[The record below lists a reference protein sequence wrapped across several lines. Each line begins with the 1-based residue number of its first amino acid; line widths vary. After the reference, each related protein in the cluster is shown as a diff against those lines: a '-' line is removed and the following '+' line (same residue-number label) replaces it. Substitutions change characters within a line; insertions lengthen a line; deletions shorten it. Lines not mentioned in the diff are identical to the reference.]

1 MRGGREQGRTK
12 ERSEG
17 WYFEA
22 GILADCPYVDTDCIS
37 RATVCLQISLYM
49 CSSSFPLP
57 LSQHSVPCT

>member
-22 GILADCPYVDTDCIS
+22 GILADSAP
-37 RATVCLQISLYM
+37 M
-49 CSSSFPLP
+49 
-57 LSQHSVPCT
+57 